1 MWQSSSVRTA
11 NGFALLGDALA
22 DDDGDEIRFVV
33 ERKPAGRGVLPKSL
47 DLSKDLASSRK
58 GV

>member
-11 NGFALLGDALA
+11 KGFALLGDALA

-33 ERKPAGRGVLPKSL
+33 ERKPCGGELQ
-47 DLSKDLASSRK
+47 
-58 GV
+58 